1 MAPRHVPRG
10 LRNLD
15 TDGER
20 RSRYNSYLRE
30 ALEMD
35 PDMSYVEVPDHLV
48 APKGR
53 TKREIMKRAA
63 ILKCGSTGYGCP
75 VGFSGYVT
83 YPASE
88 IEKQLLNSAGAGAA
102 AAPPAGAGAAAPVG
116 GAVV

>member
-1 MAPRHVPRG
+1 
-10 LRNLD
+10 
-15 TDGER
+15 
-20 RSRYNSYLRE
+20 
-30 ALEMD
+30 MD

-83 YPASE
+83 YPVSE
-88 IEKQLLNSAGAGAA
+88 IEKQLYVCFLLSSQFSSIHLCIT
-102 AAPPAGAGAAAPVG
+102 
-116 GAVV
+116 